1 MKQLEIID
9 TDIDGIRVVAP
20 VGEIDLATAPLL
32 REHLQSLLANQ
43 PHHLV
48 VRLDLVSFLDS
59 SGVNALVAAYRRARA
74 IHTEFRLA
82 APSDQVAKVLN
93 ITGVG
98 TFIPTFTSLR
108 DARKPL
114 PSHRVVPAA
123 RTADHR
129 ADGRHRQH
137 RQPAAHA

>member
-9 TDIDGIRVVAP
+9 TEIDGIRVVAP

-32 REHLQSLLANQ
+32 REHLQSLLANR

-59 SGVNALVAAYRRARA
+59 SGVNALVAAHRYARA

-82 APSDQVAKVLN
+82 APGEQVAKVLS

-108 DARKPL
+108 DARKPV
-114 PSHRVVPAA
+114 PGHPVVPTA
-123 RTADHR
+123 RAADHLSET
-129 ADGRHRQH
+129 RHRQH
-137 RQPAAHA
+137 RRPAAHA